1 MTIEEL
7 AHEIKVQPS
16 YLYAHFK
23 RIRENYLAKYNIVLV
38 KVGRGAT
45 ADYGIK
51 GWYDTDVR
59 WEPKEDWEEDD
70 DEQ

>member
-7 AHEIKVQPS
+7 AEELHLKPH
-16 YLYAHFK
+16 YLYTHWRRVQK
-23 RIRENYLAKYNIVLV
+23 NYLEKKNIVLV
-38 KVGRGAT
+38 KVGRGA
-45 ADYGIK
+45 AAQYGLK

-70 DEQ
+70 DEY